1 VFPIL
6 LLLFIFVPIIEIG
19 LFIQVGGFL
28 GLWPTIALVLITAFV
43 GASLVRSQGIQTL
56 MSVQGRLQQ
65 GEMPAQQILEGVM
78 LAVAGVLLLTPGFMT
93 DALGML
99 VLLPA
104 PRAMIAKKMM
114 EKMVVKNMS
123 GGFHAGG
130 QAGFGQ
136 GPFGQDPFNRDPF
149 DQSKDGNTFE
159 GEFEKKDDSLFYCVS
174 PFTYYCE
181 QQQATGRVSGY

>member
-1 VFPIL
+1 MFPIL

-114 EKMVVKNMS
+114 EKMVVTNMS

-136 GPFGQDPFNRDPF
+136 SLFGQDPFNRDPS

-159 GEFEKKDDSLFYCVS
+159 GEFEKKDDDNDRNRLN
-174 PFTYYCE
+174 
-181 QQQATGRVSGY
+181 

>member
-1 VFPIL
+1 MFPIL

-130 QAGFGQ
+130 QTGFGQ
-136 GPFGQDPFNRDPF
+136 SHFGQDPFNRDPF

-159 GEFEKKDDSLFYCVS
+159 GEFEKKDDDNDRNRLN
-174 PFTYYCE
+174 
-181 QQQATGRVSGY
+181 